1 MSNPTSPQLHIS
13 FDLAENLV
21 HHLLDAGKETG
32 RESLLQVAKAL
43 QTEIDAQVSLIQP
56 EH

>member
-13 FDLAENLV
+13 FDLAGSLV
-21 HHLLDAGKETG
+21 HQLQEAAKATG
-32 RESLLQVAKAL
+32 RASLLQVAKAL
-43 QTEIDAQVSLIQP
+43 QAEIDAQVSLVQP